1 MESLKRSID
10 QFYHE
15 ATPLTCISTA
25 LPGLCTAMRTVES
38 VSRYYARQG
47 YLGLL
52 FTKVTNQLVNVCK
65 EYLSEMA
72 ANMENDEYFWPTIFN
87 EIEEHHSSLNHQ
99 DSYELPVSE
108 SIFWKSIFFIFRIN
122 QIIIKK

>member
-1 MESLKRSID
+1 
-10 QFYHE
+10 
-15 ATPLTCISTA
+15 
-25 LPGLCTAMRTVES
+25 MRTVES

-72 ANMENDEYFWPTIFN
+72 VNMENDEYFWPTIFN
-87 EIEEHHSSLNHQ
+87 EIEEHHSTLNHQ
-99 DSYELPVSE
+99 DSYELPVSDGF
-108 SIFWKSIFFIFRIN
+108 S
-122 QIIIKK
+122 